1 MKYIEWAGK
10 NFIGMFEAGGEQF
23 MGYMT
28 GIVPL
33 LIVLLT
39 FTYSVIAFIGE
50 ERVDLSLIHI

>member
-1 MKYIEWAGK
+1 MKYIELGRGK

-33 LIVLLT
+33 LIVPFNVYL
-39 FTYSVIAFIGE
+39 FSYCIYW
-50 ERVDLSLIHI
+50 